1 MSEAKEVES
10 TRMVSVSLL
19 ETLTQIA
26 CDYINPNGER
36 HHGIPPVSHSE
47 AHRAIKEAGN
57 ILDTNYQALPRG
69 GEQKGNDHVSSSTL
83 VRLCNAITEAIREM
97 EQHPDDSVQDIWSE
111 SLDSW
116 ETGLYMDHNYNVVP
130 KRR

>member
-36 HHGIPPVSHSE
+36 HHGIPPVSHAD

-57 ILDTNYQALPRG
+57 ILDTNKLIDNFEIIFTRMTQ
-69 GEQKGNDHVSSSTL
+69 SSKNPGKILRYLMRYHS
-83 VRLCNAITEAIREM
+83 IRM
-97 EQHPDDSVQDIWSE
+97 NI
-111 SLDSW
+111 
-116 ETGLYMDHNYNVVP
+116 
-130 KRR
+130 KI